1 MINFKMKHHQNRT
14 TYTNPHFFILN
25 KGMNTGKPLN
35 EPCPNCFVIL
45 FYCSEDCENMKQIIS
60 SLWRIKFWHQFLIGS
75 VIPYIRI
82 HDFSKNLM
90 IKSNEIMQDFEQH
103 KKDVATLKLLEQKED
118 QFHQNINLI
127 NDLRRV
133 ILYRY
138 CKRQVDWLICI
149 YLQCKC
155 NISPI

>member
-1 MINFKMKHHQNRT
+1 MINFKMKHHASGT

-45 FYCSEDCENMKQIIS
+45 LYCNEDCENMKQILL
-60 SLWRIKFWHQFLIGS
+60 SLWRVKFWHQFLIGS

-82 HDFSKNLM
+82 HDFSKNLTL
-90 IKSNEIMQDFEQH
+90 KSNEMMQDFEQH

-138 CKRQVDWLICI
+138 CKR
-149 YLQCKC
+149 
-155 NISPI
+155 

>member
-1 MINFKMKHHQNRT
+1 MKA
-14 TYTNPHFFILN
+14 I
-25 KGMNTGKPLN
+25 
-35 EPCPNCFVIL
+35 V
-45 FYCSEDCENMKQIIS
+45 S

-90 IKSNEIMQDFEQH
+90 LKSNEMMQDFEQH

-118 QFHQNINLI
+118 QFHKNINLI

-138 CKRQVDWLICI
+138 CKR
-149 YLQCKC
+149 
-155 NISPI
+155 

>member
-1 MINFKMKHHQNRT
+1 MINFKLKHHRT
-14 TYTNPHFFILN
+14 GETYSNPHFFILN
-25 KGMNTGKPLN
+25 KGMNTGKLLDA
-35 EPCPNCFVIL
+35 PCPNCFVIS
-45 FYCSEDCENMKQIIS
+45 FCCSEDCEHMKAIIS

-90 IKSNEIMQDFEQH
+90 LKSNEMMQDFEQH
-103 KKDVATLKLLEQKED
+103 KKDIATLKLLEQKED
-118 QFHQNINLI
+118 QFYKNINLI

-138 CKRQVDWLICI
+138 IK
-149 YLQCKC
+149 K
-155 NISPI
+155 

>member
-1 MINFKMKHHQNRT
+1 MINFKLKHHQSGT
-14 TYTNPHFFILN
+14 IYKNPHFFILN
-25 KGMNTGKPLN
+25 KGMNTGKLL
-35 EPCPNCFVIL
+35 EAPCPNCFVIT
-45 FYCSEDCENMKQIIS
+45 FHCSEDCEHMKAIIS

-90 IKSNEIMQDFEQH
+90 LKSNEMMQDFEQH

-118 QFHQNINLI
+118 QFHKNIILI
-127 NDLRRV
+127 NDLRKV

-138 CKRQVDWLICI
+138 CKR
-149 YLQCKC
+149 
-155 NISPI
+155 

>member
-1 MINFKMKHHQNRT
+1 MINFKLKHHRT
-14 TYTNPHFFILN
+14 GETYSNPHFFILN
-25 KGMNTGKPLN
+25 KGMNTGKLL
-35 EPCPNCFVIL
+35 EVPCPNCFVIS
-45 FYCSEDCENMKQIIS
+45 FYCSEDCEHMKAIIS

-90 IKSNEIMQDFEQH
+90 LKSNEMMQDFEKH
-103 KKDVATLKLLEQKED
+103 KKNVAALKLLEEKEQ

-138 CKRQVDWLICI
+138 CRK
-149 YLQCKC
+149 
-155 NISPI
+155 

>member
-1 MINFKMKHHQNRT
+1 MINFKLKHHRT
-14 TYTNPHFFILN
+14 GETYSNPHFFILN
-25 KGMNTGKPLN
+25 KGMNTGKHL
-35 EPCPNCFVIL
+35 EAPCSNCFVIS
-45 FYCSEDCENMKQIIS
+45 FCCSEDCEHMKAIIS

-90 IKSNEIMQDFEQH
+90 LKSNEMMQDFEQH

-118 QFHQNINLI
+118 QFHKNIILI
-127 NDLRRV
+127 NDLRKV

-138 CKRQVDWLICI
+138 CKR
-149 YLQCKC
+149 
-155 NISPI
+155 